1 MTLTHLDTTV
11 LDRLDFDPQLPCEAP
26 YCDSGQP
33 VAWRC
38 LLQVLRCDCQAV
50 FLICEPCRAMLRHQE
65 HHLARALVV
74 ACPTCDKPMAWRPAA
89 ITPIAGGDQ

>member
-11 LDRLDFDPQLPCEAP
+11 LD
-26 YCDSGQP
+26 
-33 VAWRC
+33 
-38 LLQVLRCDCQAV
+38 
-50 FLICEPCRAMLRHQE
+50 
-65 HHLARALVV
+65 LARALVV